1 MLSGQA
7 MIELTDYNL
16 NRKIYTFFNGK
27 YLLDIIYNNYFI
39 NSGIKLGYTTA
50 KILDRGLIE
59 VVGPFGL
66 SNFLFNTGK
75 NIGQWDTGI
84 VTSYALYIVIGLIS
98 MIFVLF
104 APIIIGIT
112 PTLYT
117 DSDNQLLIQ
126 IRPYIR
132 LLLSYIPTLLFLIK
146 E

>member
-75 NIGQWDTGI
+75 NIGQ
-84 VTSYALYIVIGLIS
+84 
-98 MIFVLF
+98 
-104 APIIIGIT
+104 
-112 PTLYT
+112 
-117 DSDNQLLIQ
+117 
-126 IRPYIR
+126 
-132 LLLSYIPTLLFLIK
+132 
-146 E
+146 